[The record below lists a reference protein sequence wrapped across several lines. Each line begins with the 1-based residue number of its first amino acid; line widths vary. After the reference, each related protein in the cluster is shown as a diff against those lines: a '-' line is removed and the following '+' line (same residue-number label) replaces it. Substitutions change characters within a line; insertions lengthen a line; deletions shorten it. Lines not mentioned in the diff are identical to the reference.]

1 MLWRTARNLLS
12 FLDTKA
18 KSIQL
23 AFEKAITGKVAT
35 PARYE
40 IILNPLSF
48 LDAKAK
54 SIQLAFEKT
63 ITGKVA
69 TPAR

>member
-1 MLWRTARNLLS
+1 MLWRMARNLLS

-35 PARYE
+35 PARLRNFYSD
-40 IILNPLSF
+40 LPLLF
-48 LDAKAK
+48 
-54 SIQLAFEKT
+54 
-63 ITGKVA
+63 
-69 TPAR
+69 